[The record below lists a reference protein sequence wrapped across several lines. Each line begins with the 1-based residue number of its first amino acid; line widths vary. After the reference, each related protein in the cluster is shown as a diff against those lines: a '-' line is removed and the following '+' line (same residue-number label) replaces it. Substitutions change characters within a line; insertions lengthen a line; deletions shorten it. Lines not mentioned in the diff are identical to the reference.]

1 MERGRVEMLYVE
13 AEFAAGERIPSKADK
28 TARLKQE
35 LFRAAGQ
42 LDLLAKEKE
51 KEHANLMKLD
61 TLFKRATVA
70 AKKAMEDAAK
80 LGKLKGEAKADAE
93 RLSEFLNDRIRKSL
107 I

>member
-1 MERGRVEMLYVE
+1 
-13 AEFAAGERIPSKADK
+13 
-28 TARLKQE
+28 
-35 LFRAAGQ
+35 
-42 LDLLAKEKE
+42 
-51 KEHANLMKLD
+51 MKLD

-70 AKKAMEDAAK
+70 AKKAMEDVAK